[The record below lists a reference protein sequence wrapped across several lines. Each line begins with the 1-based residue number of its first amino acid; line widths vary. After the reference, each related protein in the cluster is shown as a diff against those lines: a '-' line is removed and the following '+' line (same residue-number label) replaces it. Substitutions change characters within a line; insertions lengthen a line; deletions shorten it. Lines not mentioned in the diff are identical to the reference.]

1 MKQLLRSTTGD
12 EKVTYR
18 PSDSRTSS
26 PLATVLSG
34 YGRCGE
40 ESTFTVTALRAVG
53 IPARQCYTPRWA
65 HTDDNHAWVEVWCD
79 GKWYYMGAC
88 EPECELNKAWFS
100 APVKRAMM
108 VHTNVFASTK
118 INILENYTDT
128 KRLNVEVLDSDGKSV
143 SDANVKYLLYN
154 YSEFYPI
161 YEKPTDNNGN
171 SYVISG
177 LGDLIVW
184 SSKDGLYGYKKVSL
198 ATSDSVTICLNRK
211 AGVEYAEIW
220 NSLLLKREINFF
232 NTLWKRKNP

>member
-1 MKQLLRSTTGD
+1 
-12 EKVTYR
+12 
-18 PSDSRTSS
+18 
-26 PLATVLSG
+26 
-34 YGRCGE
+34 
-40 ESTFTVTALRAVG
+40 
-53 IPARQCYTPRWA
+53 
-65 HTDDNHAWVEVWCD
+65 
-79 GKWYYMGAC
+79 MGAC

-198 ATSDSVTICLNRK
+198 ATSDSVTICLNRN
-211 AGVEYAEIW
+211 AGVEYAEDMEIVAPPEKIDQI
-220 NSLLLKREINFF
+220 SSDTLLEKKNAIRLKQEDSIRNG
-232 NTLWKRKNP
+232 